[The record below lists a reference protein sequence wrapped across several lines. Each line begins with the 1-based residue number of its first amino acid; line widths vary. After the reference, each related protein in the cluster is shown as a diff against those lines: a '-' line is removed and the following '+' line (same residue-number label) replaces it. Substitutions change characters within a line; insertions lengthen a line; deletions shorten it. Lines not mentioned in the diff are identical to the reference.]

1 MTASLIATCS
11 TCDSPV
17 SEDDRTCPRC
27 GAVVSVFRVAQR
39 TPLILPGN
47 PALSA
52 DSVRSKISPTRILAG
67 SAAGAVA
74 VFAFLYFTSSQEPE
88 PAIPP
93 LAAGV
98 QSVSENSAS
107 AAVVPQLPSP
117 ASDSSIPAPSAPL
130 APAATTL
137 PPIPATAEAAALSG
151 SVAPGP
157 RTPTMAA
164 PAVASREAPP
174 IAAPAKVSQPATPP
188 TATAVPT
195 RRPAT
200 VAAAPA
206 LPAPRTTAVT
216 PATSA
221 PAPRPA
227 TLRLAT
233 LISDTLRP
241 GALLQL
247 RWTVAD
253 RATGRAVPAAIE
265 FTSADAKVAQVD
277 RRTGLITARAP
288 GRVRIIADAGTA
300 GEESIQLTVL
310 AAPRP
315 ATVTVAPSEPLQ
327 ARSEAARSVS
337 TLPSTPTATATPV
350 VTAPAVTAPPAAPPR
365 EITRSDV
372 LDADDVRSAVDR
384 FVTQVRSGSVQNAG
398 LVGFFSD
405 GAAHRAVLAGAPV
418 TSSADG
424 NSVRASFEVR
434 LTKFDAAGRPV
445 TRIAP
450 VSLDIGKRQGDVRTS
465 AVSISALRKP

>member
-1 MTASLIATCS
+1 MTASLIATCA

-52 DSVRSKISPTRILAG
+52 DSVRATISPTRILAG

-88 PAIPP
+88 PVTPP
-93 LAAGV
+93 LASGI

-107 AAVVPQLPSP
+107 AAVVPQLPSS
-117 ASDSSIPAPSAPL
+117 ASDSSIPAASAPL

-137 PPIPATAEAAALSG
+137 PPIPATAEAATLSG

-174 IAAPAKVSQPATPP
+174 IAAPAKVSQPAAPP
-188 TATAVPT
+188 AATAVPT

-200 VAAAPA
+200 VAAASA
-206 LPAPRTTAVT
+206 LPGPRTTAAP

-247 RWTVAD
+247 RWTVVD

-288 GRVRIIADAGTA
+288 GRVRVIADAGGA

-337 TLPSTPTATATPV
+337 TLPSTPTAAAAPF
-350 VTAPAVTAPPAAPPR
+350 VTAPVVSAPPAATPR

-450 VSLDIGKRQGDVRTS
+450 VSLDIGKRQGEVRTS

>member
-1 MTASLIATCS
+1 MTASLIATCA

-52 DSVRSKISPTRILAG
+52 DSVRATISPTRILAG

-88 PAIPP
+88 PVTPP
-93 LAAGV
+93 LASGI

-117 ASDSSIPAPSAPL
+117 ASDSSIPAASAPL

-137 PPIPATAEAAALSG
+137 PPIPANAEAAALSG

-174 IAAPAKVSQPATPP
+174 IAVPAKVSQPAAPP
-188 TATAVPT
+188 AATAVPT

-200 VAAAPA
+200 VAAASEV
-206 LPAPRTTAVT
+206 PAPRTTAGP
-216 PATSA
+216 PATPA

-247 RWTVAD
+247 RWTVMD

-288 GRVRIIADAGTA
+288 GRVRIIADAGSA

-337 TLPSTPTATATPV
+337 TLPSTPTAAAAPF
-350 VTAPAVTAPPAAPPR
+350 VTAPVVSAPPAATSR

-450 VSLDIGKRQGDVRTS
+450 VSLDIGKRQGEVRTS